1 MPLPRR
7 LIPFGQIATVTLG
20 LTPAGR
26 EARVSDSIRV
36 VQVGDLIEES
46 NEVRPLEEL
55 NQVSV
60 NSGLSLDRYRVQP
73 GDLLVSCKGTLGKV
87 GMVGVAT
94 EGAVATSNL
103 LIVRPILDINPSS
116 VLAILKSERTQQ
128 HFRSRARGSI
138 NQVMSFRDLESM
150 EVPDPRHLPK
160 ELLEKLLVAHANYM
174 KTTKTAIEARTQLT
188 QRLIDQAVWG

>member
-1 MPLPRR
+1 MPLPNR
-7 LIPFGQIATVTLG
+7 LIPFGQIASVTLG

-26 EARVSDSIRV
+26 DALLSDLIRV

-55 NQVSV
+55 NQVQV
-60 NSGLSLDRYRVQP
+60 NSGLSLHRYRVEC

-87 GMVGVAT
+87 AMVGGAT

-103 LIVRPILDINPSS
+103 LIVRPSLGVRPST
-116 VLAILKSERTQQ
+116 VLAILKSERAQQ

-138 NQVMSFRDLESM
+138 NQVMSFRDLDSM
-150 EVPDPRHLPK
+150 EIPDPAGLPVELLD
-160 ELLEKLLVAHANYM
+160 ELLEAHATYM
-174 KTTKTAIEARTQLT
+174 KATKKALEAKNNLT
-188 QRLIDQAVWG
+188 KRLIEQAVWG